1 MAYEVSKNS
10 RRCFVSGR
18 NLEPGDVFYSVLIET
33 PTGTERRDYAKENW
47 QGPPEGAIG
56 FWKGRIPETTGGD
69 KPKPIS
75 PEAMFE
81 LFEQLATKEDPS
93 AQRLRYVLALLLIRR
108 KALKLHGVEHSQDGD
123 ALIVRSVGSKSVT
136 YTVMDAELSEE
147 QMELAE
153 QELAGLLESAAE

>member
-18 NLEPGDVFYSVLIET
+18 TLEPGDVFFSVLIET
-33 PTGTERRDYAKENW
+33 ATGSERRDYAKENW
-47 QGPPEGAIG
+47 QGPPEGTIG
-56 FWKGRIPETTGGD
+56 FWKGRIPESSHSD
-69 KPKPIS
+69 KPKPIT

-81 LFEQLATKEDPS
+81 LFESLEEKEEPS
-93 AQRLRYVLALLLIRR
+93 AHRLRYVLALLLIRR
-108 KALKLHGVEHSQDGD
+108 KALKLQGVERSQDGD
-123 ALIVRSVGSKSVT
+123 ALIVRSIGSSSKT
-136 YTVMDAELSEE
+136 YTVPDADLSEE